1 MSIACPYDKLK
12 TRLYVSVAALMV
24 HARFP
29 TFGDA
34 RPLATTA
41 SNPKNKNTAPTSH
54 PGDGL
59 RFFFSLA
66 N

>member
-12 TRLYVSVAALMV
+12 TRLNVSVAALTV

-29 TFGDA
+29 SFGDA
-34 RPLATTA
+34 RPLATSA
-41 SNPKNKNTAPTSH
+41 SNPRKKNTAPTSH
-54 PGDGL
+54 PGNGL
-59 RFFFSLA
+59 RFLFSPA